1 MYMSALFACTPGCQK
16 RASDPITDDCEPP
29 HGFWI
34 LNSGP
39 LEEQAVLLTSEPSLQ
54 SCPVYLNTYLLQ
66 SLASAWL
73 GFIVSRES
81 IGT

>member
-1 MYMSALFACTPGCQK
+1 MLAFLSPEESVESTRVGVISGCELPYVGARKLTQ
-16 RASDPITDDCEPP
+16 TLC
-29 HGFWI
+29 
-34 LNSGP
+34 
-39 LEEQAVLLTSEPSLQ
+39 LLVTEPSLQ